1 VRSEA
6 AGHTACD
13 GTRGGKY
20 VKRISLTLRTRD
32 WATSVAGFMTVL
44 TTLVIFDERVAHQL
58 AVLSRRG
65 PDRELLVMREWA
77 SSFVSVVMMAARDQS
92 LDHAPMLVFTMVAI
106 LLVIFMV
113 RT

>member
-1 VRSEA
+1 MREDAV
-6 AGHTACD
+6 GHTACD

-58 AVLSRRG
+58 AILSKRG
-65 PDRELLVMREWA
+65 PDRELLVMRDWV
-77 SSFVSVVMMAARDQS
+77 SSFASVVMVAARDQS
-92 LDHAPMLVFTMVAI
+92 LDHAPMLVFTMIAI
-106 LLVIFMV
+106 LLVIFML
-113 RT
+113 RI